1 MDGVTQAVAQR
12 SGKNLSELSVPT
24 ARPHRVISPST
35 TADDSVPMT
44 LADVPVHDFIGRWY
58 AAKIKGREEKEFAR
72 SLTRAQVPYF
82 LLLHTVTRQCG
93 AKRYDVR
100 QVLIPGYIFIC
111 GGSAEMYRAAD
122 CRHFYGWVEGLLSCA
137 AQDRLRHEL
146 ASWYQLL
153 STNPIIHVNPPVR
166 VGDARANSQRCVAGR
181 ARRRDF
187 GWPVRREAQRVRL
200 RRRNR
205 NRPGDGGGGVKLIS
219 RWLSRV
225 ERFDITN
232 SAGSVFMRR
241 YKLLRTG
248 FGNLYLHHILR
259 SDEDLCLHDHPWRF
273 ITLVIAGGYREVLP
287 TAAKNRGVGTLL
299 YRPARFRHRVEVA
312 RPAWSLVWVGRKVRR
327 WGFFTKL
334 GWRPF
339 LPGQARPI
347 CE

>member
-146 ASWYQLL
+146 ASWYQVL

-166 VGDARANSQRCVAGR
+166 EGDAVRIHSGALQGVRGVVTSVGR
-181 ARRRDF
+181 F
-187 GWPVRREAQRVRL
+187 V
-200 RRRNR
+200 
-205 NRPGDGGGGVKLIS
+205 VKLSACDFAAEIEIDPAM
-219 RWLSRV
+219 V
-225 ERFDITN
+225 E
-232 SAGSVFMRR
+232 
-241 YKLLRTG
+241 
-248 FGNLYLHHILR
+248 
-259 SDEDLCLHDHPWRF
+259 
-273 ITLVIAGGYREVLP
+273 
-287 TAAKNRGVGTLL
+287 AA
-299 YRPARFRHRVEVA
+299 
-312 RPAWSLVWVGRKVRR
+312 
-327 WGFFTKL
+327 
-334 GWRPF
+334 
-339 LPGQARPI
+339 
-347 CE
+347 